1 MSNIGSKDNSLGKK
15 YELVI
20 ANGTEEVFQQLIN
33 DNKKLNIYNKVIIS
47 IPTNSETGEDI
58 VGEASVWM
66 TDSEGKL
73 YQLARPINKLGI
85 TNEDINEI
93 KNNIIS
99 DINQYVE
106 NLTLEN
112 VLENSENLTID
123 DLKNVFRNI
132 LETEKENIVK
142 NISEEYI
149 KQTLGIDKNIEQ
161 AVSKAYEKI
170 NSINNK
176 LDQDINKIIWNNPNI
191 AYLSHIV
198 RILCENTNIPGV
210 KYEFDNEYSES
221 EVLHSEHHNL
231 IEQINELE
239 QRISELENNGH

>member
-73 YQLARPINKLGI
+73 YQLTKPINN
-85 TNEDINEI
+85 TNIDNIQNT
-93 KNNIIS
+93 IIS
-99 DINQYVE
+99 NVTSNLLQKIESLNNEQLINDFR
-106 NLTLEN
+106 N
-112 VLENSENLTID
+112 VLEEEKNDFINNSA
-123 DLKNVFRNI
+123 
-132 LETEKENIVK
+132 
-142 NISEEYI
+142 EYI
-149 KQTLGIDKNIEQ
+149 KQTFGINEDIEKTVLSAQ
-161 AVSKAYEKI
+161 EKI
-170 NSINNK
+170 NSINKK
-176 LDQDINKIIWNNPNI
+176 LDQDINKIIWNHPNI

-198 RILCENTNIPGV
+198 RTLCSKHDIQ
-210 KYEFDNEYSES
+210 YEFDNEYSES
-221 EVLHSEHHNL
+221 EVLHTEHHNL
-231 IEQINELE
+231 IQKIDELE
-239 QRISELENNGH
+239 QRLDELQNNGH

>member
-1 MSNIGSKDNSLGKK
+1 MSSIGSKDNSLGKK

-20 ANGTEEVFQQLIN
+20 ANGTEEAFQQLID

-47 IPTNSETGEDI
+47 IPTDSETGEDKI
-58 VGEASVWM
+58 GEASVWM
-66 TDSEGKL
+66 VDSKGNL

-85 TNEDINEI
+85 TEEDINEI
-93 KNNIIS
+93 KNN
-99 DINQYVE
+99 INQYVE

-112 VLENSENLTID
+112 VLENSENLTIEE
-123 DLKNVFRNI
+123 LKTEVRNI
-132 LETEKENIVK
+132 LEAEKENIVK

-161 AVSKAYEKI
+161 AVSEAYEKI

-176 LDQDINKIIWNNPNI
+176 LKQDINKIIWDNPNI

-198 RILCENTNIPGV
+198 RMLCKKNNIE
-210 KYEFDNEYSES
+210 YSFDNEYSES
-221 EVLHSEHHNL
+221 EVLHSEHHSL
-231 IEQINELE
+231 IEKIDELE
-239 QRISELENNGH
+239 QRINELQNNEH